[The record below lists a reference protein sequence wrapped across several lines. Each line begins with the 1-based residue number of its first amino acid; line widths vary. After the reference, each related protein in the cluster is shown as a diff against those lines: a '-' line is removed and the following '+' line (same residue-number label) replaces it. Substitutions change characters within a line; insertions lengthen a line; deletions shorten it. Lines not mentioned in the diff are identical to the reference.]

1 MKDLGIIAPDI
12 LIPSAR
18 VDLTKWAVVACDQYT
33 ANPAYWRAIED
44 RVKGAYS
51 ALNLILPEI
60 YLNEPREAFLKRVSL
75 INKNM
80 EKYLSD
86 GIFST
91 LKKSFILT
99 KRQIKNKY
107 RTGLVAAL
115 DLEKYSY
122 AEDSK
127 SLIRATEGTIAE
139 RLPVR
144 VKIRE
149 GARLELPH
157 IMVLIN
163 DPNNTVIEP
172 LNQNRRALK
181 KLYDFELDNGCGNI
195 SGYRITD
202 TDGVL
207 KNIERL
213 FEQNPEQILFAIG
226 DGNHSLAAAKSAY
239 ENLKA
244 VLPEK
249 ERLSHPFRYALA
261 EIVNLYDEA
270 IAFEPIHRL
279 VRCADTADFAG
290 KLKELTKNF
299 DGKKYKVFS
308 KDKTDEITLGD
319 RVPDAYKAVQ
329 DFIDAYKIYDGAAS
343 VDYVHGLKDLQK
355 AARAK
360 GAVGIEM
367 PALKKEEL
375 FGFVSRCGSLPRKS
389 FSMGEA
395 DEKRYYLEA
404 RII

>member
-18 VDLTKWAVVACDQYT
+18 VDLSKWAVVACDQHT
-33 ANPAYWRAIED
+33 ADPNYWETLEILT
-44 RVKGAYS
+44 KNAYS
-51 ALNLILPEI
+51 TLNLILPEI
-60 YLNEPREAFLKRVSL
+60 YLNEPQDAFLRRVSL

-80 EKYLSD
+80 EGYLSD
-86 GIFST
+86 GIFLT

-107 RTGLVAAL
+107 RIGLIAAL

-122 AEDSK
+122 AEGSQ

-139 RLPVR
+139 RLPPRVR
-144 VKIRE
+144 IRE
-149 GARLELPH
+149 TAKLELPH

-163 DPNNTVIEP
+163 DPQNIVMEP
-172 LNQNRRALK
+172 LNQNRSLK
-181 KLYDFELDNGCGNI
+181 KIYDFELNNGSGI
-195 SGYRITD
+195 SGYQITE

-213 FEQNPEQILFAIG
+213 FEQNPEQILFAVG
-226 DGNHSLAAAKSAY
+226 DGNHSLAAARSVY

-244 VLPEK
+244 SLSEK
-249 ERLSHPFRYALA
+249 ERLSHPLRYALV

-279 VRCADTADFAG
+279 VRCADAQNFIS
-290 KLKELTKNF
+290 KIKKLTKAF
-299 DGKKYKVFS
+299 GGKKYKIFT
-308 KDKTDEITLGD
+308 KDKTDEIALGNC
-319 RVPDAYKAVQ
+319 VPDAYKAVQ
-329 DFIDAYKIYDGAAS
+329 DFIDAYKKSGAAE
-343 VDYVHGLKDLQK
+343 VDYIHGLGDLK
-355 AARAK
+355 NAARAE
-360 GAVGIEM
+360 GVVGIEM

-375 FGFVSRCGSLPRKS
+375 FGFVSRRGSLPRKS

-404 RII
+404 RIIV